1 MMIVG
6 SEDPY
11 VSPDLCKDAYA
22 SLSNKKD
29 SEFVVFQIPRVLNY
43 IPNDIYDDFLKA
55 MDKVNDDTLSRISDI
70 SYDPNDIDK
79 ERFLLYMDDGNMVY
93 LTITKFKMINYYNT
107 VLQQLEDRKGILY
120 LDNGNHFQIKE

>member
-29 SEFVVFQIPRVLNY
+29 SEFVVVNGASHAMLMERPYYRLFRERVLK
-43 IPNDIYDDFLKA
+43 FLNK
-55 MDKVNDDTLSRISDI
+55 K
-70 SYDPNDIDK
+70 
-79 ERFLLYMDDGNMVY
+79 
-93 LTITKFKMINYYNT
+93 
-107 VLQQLEDRKGILY
+107 
-120 LDNGNHFQIKE
+120 